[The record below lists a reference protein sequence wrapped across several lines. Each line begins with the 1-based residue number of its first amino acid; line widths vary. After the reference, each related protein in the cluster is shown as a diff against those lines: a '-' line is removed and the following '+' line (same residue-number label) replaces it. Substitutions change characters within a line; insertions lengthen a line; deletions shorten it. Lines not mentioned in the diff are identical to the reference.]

1 MEYTNLD
8 DYSMSCMSLVK
19 AGYGSLK
26 EIQELDTKEFLD
38 CIEYENINNT
48 VQNFIY
54 EDARN

>member
-1 MEYTNLD
+1 
-8 DYSMSCMSLVK
+8 MSCMSLVK

-48 VQNFIY
+48 IQNFIY